1 MTVYCRACGRICRRF
16 DRATYVG
23 APRGGVP
30 VHRYCLRRFFT
41 LLDARRLP
49 TAAGADS
56 RKEHRSA
63 EQEADMADMTKFG
76 SANYLGADDVREGPI
91 RGVIAAVEINK
102 KIDRPTLIFT
112 NGLKF
117 TLNKT
122 NAQTLLNDVGTDD
135 ESWCGET
142 VELTLGQVEYKEK
155 LVDTVILSVIPRKPG
170 TEKIK
175 PPKPPKKKS
184 DTDDAIPSEGG
195 EV

>member
-1 MTVYCRACGRICRRF
+1 
-16 DRATYVG
+16 
-23 APRGGVP
+23 
-30 VHRYCLRRFFT
+30 
-41 LLDARRLP
+41 
-49 TAAGADS
+49 
-56 RKEHRSA
+56 
-63 EQEADMADMTKFG
+63 MADMTKFG